1 MAKSALT
8 SEIEELRARLEES
21 EETIQAIR
29 TGKVDAVV
37 VSGAQGE
44 QIYTLHGA
52 DHSYRVLLQD
62 MNEGAATLLP
72 DSSVLY
78 CNLAFADMLKLPVEK
93 VTGYSANDFVAPS
106 DRQLFLDLL
115 RSGQHEK
122 VKAEITFSPTDGIF
136 VPVYC
141 SVSPVEIDDVR
152 CLCLTATDLTEQKRH
167 EEMIAFEKLA
177 RSILEQA
184 VDVLVVDRK
193 STRLNSSH

>member
-106 DRQLFLDLL
+106 DRQLFMDLL
-115 RSGQHEK
+115 QLGDKKPGE
-122 VKAEITFSPTDGIF
+122 
-136 VPVYC
+136 
-141 SVSPVEIDDVR
+141 
-152 CLCLTATDLTEQKRH
+152 
-167 EEMIAFEKLA
+167 
-177 RSILEQA
+177 
-184 VDVLVVDRK
+184 
-193 STRLNSSH
+193 